1 MAGQQ
6 AGCIEA
12 GLLPALCGIAVAGT
26 LQFPDHGTTAVQQFH
41 GEEIFTG
48 THPARSLTIPPV
60 ADGDVRG
67 AVRNGVVLPDGISAA
82 AVAAQVGAVL
92 ATVWV
97 RRVDEFVTTRGRL
110 HPGAGAILK
119 PAILDQ

>member
-48 THPARSLTIPPV
+48 TRPARSLTIPPV

-67 AVRNGVVLPDGISAA
+67 AVRNGEVLPDGISAA

-92 ATVWV
+92 AIVRV
-97 RRVDEFVTTRGRL
+97 RRVDEQTRHSGSMNPL
-110 HPGAGAILK
+110 
-119 PAILDQ
+119 